1 MNFNLGIT
9 KNRNSKKRRN
19 KKKSSTSTGKSSNK
33 KSFFQLS
40 SSSLLRKPLK
50 KGGSGKSKINIR
62 NIFKKH
68 SKVGKTKKSKA
79 KKAHIK
85 KKMSKILSILVG
97 VAFFGIIAGLLS
109 LGIFLRQINK
119 SLPEPGQLIDKR
131 LQESTIIYDRNGVE
145 LYKVFGDQNRV
156 YKKLDEYPKHTVAAL
171 LAAEDSEFYTH
182 KGLDWFGIIRC
193 SWLSFKNYV
202 TGGRSGVLC
211 GASTISQ
218 QLVRRTLMY
227 DAFGEDAFDR
237 STFIRAVKRKLRE
250 MLMTMK
256 VEQTMSK
263 DQMLEMYMNEVNL
276 GGFNYGFE
284 AGAQSIFG
292 KKAEELTLAESAVLA
307 GLLPAPSQYN
317 PINGSRPEMAK
328 TRQEYVLDQLLKHR
342 KTLEETLNIE
352 ITEDM
357 IEAAKNEEL
366 VYKPA
371 RIDIKAPHFV
381 WYVKDELVQMENF
394 DLELVERG
402 GLRVYTTLDYETQ
415 QIAEDEIVKGV
426 TERGHRSGVRNGA
439 MVAITPQNNEIVA
452 MVGSV
457 DYWNTEEEVDGN
469 VNVSTSIR
477 QMGSS
482 FKPFTY
488 LTAFHEGYNPG
499 MAAPDIEEF
508 DFNYEAGNW
517 DDDYMGLMT
526 AREALVKSRNI
537 SALNTIQL
545 VGIDKV
551 LETTDKLGITTLT
564 DRGNYGLS
572 LTLGAGGQTLLE
584 HTAAYTVFANE
595 GVRKPVVSILKV
607 ENSRGEVL
615 YENEPSKGQRVF
627 DEKEIYLLN
636 WTLCDLGN
644 FGDQLLNNLYESGG
658 KRIAC
663 GKTGT
668 TNGPRDLL
676 TMMYHKNLT
685 IGVWTGNSDNSTL
698 GDATSATVPLPIASS
713 FMKNKTIQSKYS
725 SQLYSRPAG
734 IGTVKVCPDTGYESN
749 GDCDT
754 ETVVY
759 IKGRDVEEDKRDEIK
774 VCKENDKIPS
784 NMTAAEKF
792 DMVDEVLYLDYEFP
806 NEDQRDKFEEYME
819 DEEDVIFE
827 KPDEAECPLP
837 LGPGNAPL
845 INIKSPSSGKSYEA
859 GTSISVSVD
868 AIAMDKISKV
878 EYSFG
883 GSSVGSSSSSPWGI
897 SFTIPKSTNA
907 GNHVLKAKATDN
919 HGKSSETSIVI
930 KVTKYQPDV
939 SLSLS
944 LSDGSVNIGEEV
956 TFEAS
961 ASGSDKNQVDEV
973 CFSVNG
979 STVGC
984 DSGSGSW
991 KYKWTPSSPG
1001 SYDIRAFSADPIAE
1015 SNKKSLDVN

>member
-9 KNRNSKKRRN
+9 KNRSNKSKKRKN
-19 KKKSSTSTGKSSNK
+19 KSKRSKSRSS
-33 KSFFQLS
+33 KSFFRLS

-50 KGGSGKSKINIR
+50 KGSSGKSKINIK

-68 SKVGKTKKSKA
+68 SKIGKTKRSKA
-79 KKAHIK
+79 KKAKVK

-97 VAFFGIIAGLLS
+97 IGFFAAVAGLLS
-109 LGIFLRQINK
+109 IGIFLRQVNK
-119 SLPEPGQLIDKR
+119 SLPEPGQLIDKK

-145 LYKVFGDQNRV
+145 LYKVFGDENRV
-156 YKKLDEYPKHTVAAL
+156 YKKLDEYPTHTVAAL
-171 LAAEDSEFYTH
+171 LAAEDAEFYTH

-193 SWLSFKNYV
+193 SWLSFKNYI
-202 TGGRSGVLC
+202 TRGKSGILC

-218 QLVRRTLMY
+218 QLVRRTLMF
-227 DAFGEDAFDR
+227 DAFGDEAFDR
-237 STFIRAVKRKLRE
+237 STFLRAVKRKLRE

-256 VEQTMSK
+256 VEQSMTK

-292 KKAEELTLAESAVLA
+292 KHAEELSLAESAILA

-328 TRQEYVLDQLLKHR
+328 TRQEYVLDQMLKHQ
-342 KTLEETLNIE
+342 KTLKESLNID

-366 VYKPA
+366 VYEPA

-381 WYVKDELVQMENF
+381 WYVKDQLVQMENF

-415 QIAEDEIVKGV
+415 QIAEEEIVRGV
-426 TERGHRSGVRNGA
+426 TERGHRSGVKNGA

-469 VNVSTSIR
+469 VNVTTSIR

-499 MAAPDIEEF
+499 MAAPDLEEF

-545 VGIDKV
+545 VGIEKV

-595 GVRKPVVSILKV
+595 GVRKPVVSIIKV

-615 YENEPSKGQRVF
+615 YENEPSKGERVF

-644 FGDQLLNNLYESGG
+644 FGDQLLNNLYESNG

-676 TMMYHKNLT
+676 TLMYHKNLT
-685 IGVWTGNSDNSTL
+685 IGIWTGNSDNSTL

-713 FMKNKTIQSKYS
+713 FMKNATIQSKYQ

-734 IGTVKVCPDTGYESN
+734 IGTVKVCTDTGFEEN
-749 GDCDT
+749 GDCET

-759 IKGRDVEEDKRDEIK
+759 IKGRDVDEDKRDEIK
-774 VCKENDKIPS
+774 ICKENDKIPT
-784 NMTAAEKF
+784 NMAAAEKF
-792 DMVDEVLYLDYEFP
+792 DMVDEILYLDYEFP
-806 NEDQRDKFEEYME
+806 NEDQRDKFEEYMQ
-819 DEEDVIFE
+819 DEEDVIFD

-837 LGPGNAPL
+837 LGPNNAPL
-845 INIKSPSSGKSYEA
+845 INIKSPNSGKSYEA
-859 GTSISVSVD
+859 GTSVSVSVD
-868 AIAMDKISKV
+868 AVAMESISKV
-878 EYSFG
+878 KYTFA
-883 GSSVGSSSSSPWGI
+883 GSDVGSSSSNPYGI
-897 SFTIPKSTNA
+897 SFTISQGTSA
-907 GNHVLKAKATDN
+907 GNHVLKAKAIDN
-919 HGKSSETSIVI
+919 KGRSSEDSIVI

-944 LSDGSVNIGEEV
+944 LSDDTVNVGEEV
-956 TFEAS
+956 TFKAS
-961 ASGSDKNQVDEV
+961 ASGSDKDQVNQV

-979 STVGC
+979 STKGC
-984 DSGSGSW
+984 DSGSGGW
-991 KYKWTPSSPG
+991 EYDWTPSSSG
-1001 SYDIRAFSADPIAE
+1001 DYEIRAFSADPIAE
-1015 SNKKSLDVN
+1015 SGKKTLKVN